1 MLINEVL
8 NAQEQLNLLKIIYDN
23 TWAALNQQAK
33 RQAVKHTHKTT
44 VSHNV
49 SRPAAAKRKT
59 KHRAQAKPAAVPV
72 PALPK
77 PQIQPAKPTAKPK
90 PFNTPTLTSRML
102 PTAIRVSDSNSQF
115 SNSIADTKTV
125 GKMGVVSRNTNTL

>member
-1 MLINEVL
+1 MLMNEML
-8 NAQEQLNLLKIIYDN
+8 NAQEQLNLLKLIYDN

-33 RQAVKHTHKTT
+33 RQAVKHKTT

-59 KHRAQAKPAAVPV
+59 KHRAQAKPATVPV
-72 PALPK
+72 PAVPK
-77 PQIQPAKPTAKPK
+77 PQTPPQPVQTKPK
-90 PFNTPTLTSRML
+90 PFNTSTLTSRML

>member
-1 MLINEVL
+1 MLMNEML
-8 NAQEQLNLLKIIYDN
+8 NAQEQLNLLKLIYDN

-33 RQAVKHTHKTT
+33 RQAVKHKTT

-49 SRPAAAKRKT
+49 SRSAAKRKT

-77 PQIQPAKPTAKPK
+77 PQIQPAKPAAKPK
-90 PFNTPTLTSRML
+90 PFNTPTLTSRTL

-115 SNSIADTKTV
+115 SNSTADAKTV

>member
-1 MLINEVL
+1 MLMNEML
-8 NAQEQLNLLKIIYDN
+8 NAQEQLNLLKLIYDN

-33 RQAVKHTHKTT
+33 RQAVKHKTT

-77 PQIQPAKPTAKPK
+77 PQIQPAKPAAKPK
-90 PFNTPTLTSRML
+90 PFNTPTHASRW
-102 PTAIRVSDSNSQF
+102 PQPPIRASDSKAQNSL
-115 SNSIADTKTV
+115 SSADSMLLGKT
-125 GKMGVVSRNTNTL
+125 GVVNRNTNTF

>member
-1 MLINEVL
+1 MLMNEML
-8 NAQEQLNLLKIIYDN
+8 NAQEQLNLLKLIYDN

-33 RQAVKHTHKTT
+33 RQVVKHKTT
-44 VSHNV
+44 VSQNV

-90 PFNTPTLTSRML
+90 PFNTPTLTSSMP

>member
-1 MLINEVL
+1 MLMNEML
-8 NAQEQLNLLKIIYDN
+8 NAQEQLNLLKLIYDN

-33 RQAVKHTHKTT
+33 RQVVKHKST

-77 PQIQPAKPTAKPK
+77 PQIQPAKSAAKPK

-115 SNSIADTKTV
+115 SNSTADAKTV